1 MQNAYLSSS
10 IGLHSVSY
18 AKHLRFK
25 GSCSESDLVNIHS
38 VLCEL
43 LFIDSGVEVI
53 TVDNKM
59 I

>member
-1 MQNAYLSSS
+1 MQNAYLSSI

-25 GSCSESDLVNIHS
+25 GNCSESDLVILS

-43 LFIDSGVEVI
+43 LFIDSGVEVV

>member
-1 MQNAYLSSS
+1 MQNAYLSSI

-18 AKHLRFK
+18 DKYLHFK
-25 GSCSESDLVNIHS
+25 GSCSESDLVILS

-59 I
+59 T